1 MPLAFK
7 DLVTVML
14 TPNKLTLKYS
24 GLGKGKWYLLDIRI
38 KWDNNN
44 NIIIIIII

>member
-7 DLVTVML
+7 DLVIVRL
-14 TPNKLTLKYS
+14 TPNKLTLKYC
-24 GLGKGKWYLLDIRI
+24 GLGKGKCYLIDIRI

-44 NIIIIIII
+44 NNIIM